1 MTDLVNKLAVN
12 NSLSKGELEEL
23 LKFRNKETADYLFE
37 KALMAK
43 EKLYGKKIYVRGIVE
58 LTNYCKNNC
67 YYCGLRRD
75 NIFIPRYRLDEK
87 DLLQFCEKGYGKGVR
102 SFMLVGGDDYNFTES
117 RVADMVAMLREKF
130 SDCSVGLALGQRS
143 ESTYRTWFE
152 AGASRYELSHET
164 ASDSHFKKIHPPEM
178 SLLTRKQSLWELKM
192 IGYQV
197 GSGFMVGTPYQ
208 MVADT

>member
-87 DLLQFCEKGYGKGVR
+87 DLLQFCEKGMAKVSGLLCLLGE
-102 SFMLVGGDDYNFTES
+102 MTIIS
-117 RVADMVAMLREKF
+117 RK
-130 SDCSVGLALGQRS
+130 
-143 ESTYRTWFE
+143 
-152 AGASRYELSHET
+152 AGSQIWL
-164 ASDSHFKKIHPPEM
+164 PC
-178 SLLTRKQSLWELKM
+178 
-192 IGYQV
+192 
-197 GSGFMVGTPYQ
+197 
-208 MVADT
+208 

>member
-1 MTDLVNKLAVN
+1 MGNCMTDLVDKLAVN

-75 NIFIPRYRLDEK
+75 NIY
-87 DLLQFCEKGYGKGVR
+87 
-102 SFMLVGGDDYNFTES
+102 TE
-117 RVADMVAMLREKF
+117 
-130 SDCSVGLALGQRS
+130 
-143 ESTYRTWFE
+143 
-152 AGASRYELSHET
+152 
-164 ASDSHFKKIHPPEM
+164 I
-178 SLLTRKQSLWELKM
+178 
-192 IGYQV
+192 
-197 GSGFMVGTPYQ
+197 
-208 MVADT
+208 

>member
-75 NIFIPRYRLDEK
+75 NIFIQRYRLDEK
-87 DLLQFCEKGYGKGVR
+87 GFNSVKKDMAKVSGLLCLLGE
-102 SFMLVGGDDYNFTES
+102 MTIIS
-117 RVADMVAMLREKF
+117 RK
-130 SDCSVGLALGQRS
+130 
-143 ESTYRTWFE
+143 
-152 AGASRYELSHET
+152 AGSQIWL
-164 ASDSHFKKIHPPEM
+164 PC
-178 SLLTRKQSLWELKM
+178 
-192 IGYQV
+192 
-197 GSGFMVGTPYQ
+197 
-208 MVADT
+208 

>member
-87 DLLQFCEKGYGKGVR
+87 DLLQF
-102 SFMLVGGDDYNFTES
+102 
-117 RVADMVAMLREKF
+117 
-130 SDCSVGLALGQRS
+130 
-143 ESTYRTWFE
+143 
-152 AGASRYELSHET
+152 
-164 ASDSHFKKIHPPEM
+164 
-178 SLLTRKQSLWELKM
+178 
-192 IGYQV
+192 
-197 GSGFMVGTPYQ
+197 
-208 MVADT
+208 